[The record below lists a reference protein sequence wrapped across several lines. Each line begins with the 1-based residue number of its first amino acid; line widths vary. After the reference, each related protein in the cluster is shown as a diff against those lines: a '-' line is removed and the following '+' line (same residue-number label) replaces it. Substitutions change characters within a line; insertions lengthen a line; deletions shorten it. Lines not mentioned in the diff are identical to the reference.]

1 METPRT
7 NSNTNPG
14 LSSTT
19 DSMMNKASSGAHA
32 TVDKMAAA
40 ADEATRKAKPAIDR
54 ATEFAHQAVDRAQ
67 SAAAPAAAWLGD
79 QTENLKATQQKLV
92 DDTCEYVSANPL
104 KSVAIALVAGILI
117 SRIVL

>member
-40 ADEATRKAKPAIDR
+40 ADEAARKAKPAIDR

-79 QTENLKATQQKLV
+79 QTGGVARPV
-92 DDTCEYVSANPL
+92 RANRRDP
-104 KSVAIALVAGILI
+104 AGAERRLGGAG
-117 SRIVL
+117 R

>member
-40 ADEATRKAKPAIDR
+40 ADEAAPRRSPPSIARRNSRIKPLTVRKAR
-54 ATEFAHQAVDRAQ
+54 QRRLLRGSATR
-67 SAAAPAAAWLGD
+67 PR
-79 QTENLKATQQKLV
+79 T
-92 DDTCEYVSANPL
+92 
-104 KSVAIALVAGILI
+104 
-117 SRIVL
+117 

>member
-40 ADEATRKAKPAIDR
+40 AD
-54 ATEFAHQAVDRAQ
+54 
-67 SAAAPAAAWLGD
+67 
-79 QTENLKATQQKLV
+79 
-92 DDTCEYVSANPL
+92 
-104 KSVAIALVAGILI
+104 
-117 SRIVL
+117 